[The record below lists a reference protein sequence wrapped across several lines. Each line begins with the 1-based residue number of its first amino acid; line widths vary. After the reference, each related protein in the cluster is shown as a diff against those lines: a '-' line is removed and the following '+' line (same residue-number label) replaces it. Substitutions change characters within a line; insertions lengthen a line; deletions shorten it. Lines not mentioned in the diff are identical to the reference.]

1 MADITNV
8 QVVKWSNEHAR
19 RVADAWAALY
29 NATLAATIVYNAQGL
44 DALVPNTAD
53 FVADK
58 SDEDGRGRITGAKLR
73 AIKAQLDAFLA
84 DADASS
90 GAKRNAI
97 FAIAVNPRG

>member
-1 MADITNV
+1 MPDITNA
-8 QVVKWSNEHAR
+8 QVVKWSNQHAR
-19 RVADAWAALY
+19 TVADVWCTLY
-29 NATLAATIVYNAQGL
+29 NFAKIASTVYDSQSLDTLI
-44 DALVPNTAD
+44 PNTTD
-53 FVADK
+53 FIADK

-84 DADASS
+84 DADAGG